1 MYRRSIHEH
10 LKGDLMKAL
19 FMSTIVSM
27 LITISGAHA
36 SELAVPAWA
45 CNLNFKGHAQ
55 GLQVILGKFEVKS
68 EGTLTCV
75 SPFQEVKK
83 IPVAIDMS
91 TNAIAARIAFG
102 KFDVYGEAIQI
113 NLLSNDPEDL
123 LGTYYVAQGQGAI
136 IAGAGALNAVHA
148 TLPRLSMNVS
158 VQFVKGFGLNF
169 GLTKMT
175 ITAL

>member
-1 MYRRSIHEH
+1 MKI
-10 LKGDLMKAL
+10 LKGDLMKKL
-19 FMSTIVSM
+19 LLSTIVSM

-36 SELAVPAWA
+36 SEFAVPAWA
-45 CNLNFKGHAQ
+45 CNLKFKGHAQ
-55 GLQVILGKFEVKS
+55 GLQAILGKFEVKS
-68 EGTLTCV
+68 EGTLNCV
-75 SPFQEVKK
+75 SPFQEIRS

-91 TNAIAARIAFG
+91 TNALAARIAFG
-102 KFDVYGEAIQI
+102 NFDVYGEALQI
-113 NLLSNDPEDL
+113 HLLSNEPEDL

-136 IAGAGALNAVHA
+136 IGGAGALSAVHVN
-148 TLPRLSMNVS
+148 LPKLSMNVS